1 MVSSPP
7 GVQWIVRYMRPPV
20 VNIQNRSGV
29 KNNHLIVWARKDM
42 KLGIDL
48 SLATALYRLGKI
60 FVNFLL
66 GLKYKYRIPS

>member
-1 MVSSPP
+1 
-7 GVQWIVRYMRPPV
+7 
-20 VNIQNRSGV
+20 
-29 KNNHLIVWARKDM
+29 M